1 MNSAR
6 LLDATLMPMSAVAG
20 QMTLLD
26 APALASLR
34 AGLGGDGTLL
44 RAPDGTIAIGATF
57 DPGESAAGEL
67 DQRAA
72 DHRNLARLE
81 RLLAEPVEA
90 RAVGRYCGVRCIA
103 RDRCRTPGRSRTKQA
118 R

>member
-1 MNSAR
+1 
-6 LLDATLMPMSAVAG
+6 MPMDRGPAG

-26 APALASLR
+26 APTLASLR

-44 RAPDGTIAIGATF
+44 RAPDGTIAVGATF
-57 DPGESAAGEL
+57 DPGESALGEL

-90 RAVGRYCGVRCIA
+90 QAVGRYRGVRSHRA
-103 RDRCRTPGRSRTKQA
+103 RPAAVAGVGRG
-118 R
+118 